1 MFGALGAVP
10 LLSFLTLFFFS
21 LLPALHFTT
30 ISPNICED
38 EQVVHSDPCGKNPRA
53 ILFPEEGIRTAQGQ
67 LNGREGA
74 RPLSH
79 SHAPFAPKLYDTDT
93 RLTTHEAALPLV
105 RSVAAISTHLRA
117 AVPYIVRLHLNL
129 ASLLTMRSAY
139 REAENHLL
147 DAVTLLRA
155 FDSGWQQD
163 PATNW
168 ILLGWAQVRIA
179 RAAREGRDEAEAQQA
194 LEALLWRTRPGGVGG
209 AEQLSTVAVESSTTM
224 TRRIGALAML
234 LLRLS
239 TDEKPMSTFTASQDP
254 VIRSLLD
261 TIRLNDNHNDG
272 SSGTHEKS
280 PSAANRNNN
289 NDNGNLSAHSK
300 LVSAL
305 ASALT
310 ESTITA
316 SKMALSDALTLANDI
331 QANYVRVGIL
341 ALLSNVFLFTR
352 DREVRVLPLFFARR
366 S

>member
-1 MFGALGAVP
+1 
-10 LLSFLTLFFFS
+10 
-21 LLPALHFTT
+21 
-30 ISPNICED
+30 
-38 EQVVHSDPCGKNPRA
+38 
-53 ILFPEEGIRTAQGQ
+53 
-67 LNGREGA
+67 
-74 RPLSH
+74 
-79 SHAPFAPKLYDTDT
+79 
-93 RLTTHEAALPLV
+93 
-105 RSVAAISTHLRA
+105 
-117 AVPYIVRLHLNL
+117 
-129 ASLLTMRSAY
+129 MRSAY

-147 DAVTLLRA
+147 DAVKLLRA

-209 AEQLSTVAVESSTTM
+209 AEQLSTVGVESSTTM

-261 TIRLNDNHNDG
+261 TIRLNHGNDG
-272 SSGTHEKS
+272 PSRAGGSRPHESS
-280 PSAANRNNN
+280 PSAAASRNKH
-289 NDNGNLSAHSK
+289 NDNSGDLSAHSK

-316 SKMALSDALTLANDI
+316 SKTALSDALTLANDI